1 MYGGGFSTLPA
12 FLGDLFGTKQLGA
25 IHGMV
30 LAAWGLAGVVGPTIY
45 DMVKK
50 QTGSLDTTLII
61 FAGLF
66 VIALIISILMKR
78 LIEKAHKQQEQE
90 LKLAPS

>member
-1 MYGGGFSTLPA
+1 MLPA

-30 LAAWGLAGVVGPTIY
+30 LAAWGLAGVIGPTIY
-45 DMVKK
+45 DIVKK

-61 FAGLF
+61 FASLF
-66 VIALIISILMKR
+66 MVALVVSILMKISIIKSQN
-78 LIEKAHKQQEQE
+78 LKKLE
-90 LKLAPS
+90 LKMVS

>member
-1 MYGGGFSTLPA
+1 MYGGGFAMLPA

-30 LAAWGLAGVVGPTIY
+30 LAAWGLAGVIGPTIY
-45 DMVKK
+45 DIVKK

-61 FAGLF
+61 FASLF
-66 VIALIISILMKR
+66 MVALVVSILMKISIIKSQN
-78 LIEKAHKQQEQE
+78 LKKLE
-90 LKLAPS
+90 LKMVS